1 MTTPIDDHTRPSDEL
16 LQQAWAWLRLLNGGD
31 VKPLDADG
39 FKSWLQA
46 SDAHK
51 AAFNAA
57 RLRWDVLKPV
67 AGELLH
73 AHRRTAGVHER
84 TLRGASGPVF
94 GRRAFLGAAVGAA
107 AAAGVAVV
115 YPPARLWPSLDE
127 WGADLRTATGEQ
139 RSVRLA
145 EQAQVTLNTQ
155 TSIRRQM
162 TDEQVT
168 GIDLLAGEA
177 AIDLSAG
184 GIRSFTV
191 VAGAGR
197 SQAKFGHFEV
207 RNLDGKVCVS
217 CIDGELRVEHP
228 AGVRQLRALQQTVYD
243 ADSLSDVSGIEPARV
258 SAWRRGELVFEQAR
272 LIDVIDE
279 INRYR
284 RGRVVLMNHAAR
296 NKPVSGKFFI
306 ATLDQTLA
314 QLQYTFDLN
323 ARSLPGG
330 FLVLT

>member
-1 MTTPIDDHTRPSDEL
+1 MTMPIDDRTRPSDEL
-16 LQQAWAWLRLLNGGD
+16 QQQAWVWLRLLNGGD
-31 VKPLDADG
+31 VKPQDADA

-73 AHRRTAGVHER
+73 ADRSAAEVHER
-84 TLRGASGPVF
+84 TQRRASRPIF
-94 GRRAFLGAAVGAA
+94 GRRAFLGTAVGAA
-107 AAAGVAVV
+107 AVAGVAVI
-115 YPPARLWPSLDE
+115 YPPARLWPSPNE
-127 WGADLRTATGEQ
+127 WGADVRTATGEQ

-145 EQAQVTLNTQ
+145 ERAQVTLNTQ
-155 TSIRRQM
+155 TSIRRRM
-162 TDEQVT
+162 TDKQVT

-191 VAGAGR
+191 MAGAGR
-197 SQAKFGHFEV
+197 SLAKFGHFEV
-207 RNLDGKVCVS
+207 RNLNGKVCVT

-228 AGVRQLRALQQTVYD
+228 AGVRQLVALQQTVYD
-243 ADSLSDVSGIEPARV
+243 ADSLSDIAGIEAARV

-284 RGRVVLMNHAAR
+284 RGRVLLMNNAVR
-296 NKPVSGKFFI
+296 NKPVSGEFFI
-306 ATLDQTLA
+306 ATLDQTLS
-314 QLQYTFDLN
+314 QLQHTFDLN

-330 FLVLT
+330 LLLLT